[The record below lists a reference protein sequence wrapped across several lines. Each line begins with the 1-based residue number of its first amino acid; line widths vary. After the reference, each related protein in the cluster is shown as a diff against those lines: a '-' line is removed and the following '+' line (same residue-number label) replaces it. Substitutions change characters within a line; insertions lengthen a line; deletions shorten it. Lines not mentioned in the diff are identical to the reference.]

1 MPFTPIVN
9 ESASANLGYNLP
21 HVSPADPSVDPR
33 SNTNIDNVL
42 STIFSLFP
50 SEPTDHTMLDENLS
64 RPSEFTEATWHMLED
79 SGLTMGSKFD
89 FSDLPPLAPTI
100 DHSTTTSL
108 QTTFH
113 NQLFPMDSAMGLGT
127 LVPQAIDNANFFNFS
142 LVGRE
147 KTSKDNRT
155 MGVCV
160 SGILYVFFRA
170 LISILQ
176 SIVRAECRRLCG
188 AIEYSEVTPRRNSHP
203 TKRRKYIL
211 PDPDSLPRYDSN
223 SMPLHSPQWGKP
235 ATDVINNL
243 FFEAVIDAVQSVPV
257 S

>member
-50 SEPTDHTMLDENLS
+50 SEPTDHTMPDENLS
-64 RPSEFTEATWHMLED
+64 QPSEFTEATWHMLED
-79 SGLTMGSKFD
+79 SGLTMGSEFD
-89 FSDLPPLAPTI
+89 FS
-100 DHSTTTSL
+100 

-188 AIEYSEVTPRRNSHP
+188 AIEYNEVTPRRNSHP

-235 ATDVINNL
+235 TTDVINNL
-243 FFEAVIDAVQSVPV
+243 LFEAVIDAVQSVPV